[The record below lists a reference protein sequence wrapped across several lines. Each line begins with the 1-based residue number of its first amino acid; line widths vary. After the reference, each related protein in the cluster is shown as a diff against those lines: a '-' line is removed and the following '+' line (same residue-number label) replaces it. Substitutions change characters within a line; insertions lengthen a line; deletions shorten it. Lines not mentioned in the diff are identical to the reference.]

1 MKKLSLALFLFFFG
15 IIGLKAQMSYY
26 ALLTTGKH
34 DAGYSDTVLYD
45 QKFTYEAYGYKGAK
59 PYFVQVW
66 HPVEKNSR
74 ASYLHTNDLR
84 MSNLPFPLSE
94 VYTHLNAE
102 TDTTI
107 LRNCVL
113 IEGEHEPAAP
123 VSIDCN
129 DLLERYY
136 NAQTRSV
143 RAAMPVA
150 GHNPLIVY
158 HHGSQGSA
166 AENLAMAEYFAS
178 RGYIFV
184 SANFHLPYPGQLFG
198 LKPYNLLING
208 EEEESLRAILGFA
221 CSLSSGPLFFAG
233 HSWGAQMGWR
243 TLKQD
248 HQISGFVSMETSLE
262 FQDDPVKIREYWPE
276 LYQCIVETQPV
287 YPFPIMLMAATGKAE
302 VFRFFEKVESPSL
315 LFVSTRESFEHN
327 AYTSEFYFRYLLRES
342 VLPPDDA
349 RLHERFILYVKHLEA
364 MDQFFKNIQAGREM
378 DSIKTEFISE

>member
-1 MKKLSLALFLFFFG
+1 MLAFLFLILSVFPS
-15 IIGLKAQMSYY
+15 LRAQSSFYD
-26 ALLTTGKH
+26 LLNLGSF
-34 DAGYSDTVLYD
+34 APGYSDTVIYD
-45 QKFTYEAYGYKGAK
+45 SRFTYEAYSYQGSK

-66 HPVEKNSR
+66 HPVEKSSR
-74 ASYLHTNDLR
+74 SLYLQTNDLR

-102 TDTTI
+102 TDTII
-107 LRNCVL
+107 LRNCGL
-113 IEGEHEPAAP
+113 IEGEQEPAAP
-123 VSIDCN
+123 VSVDCN

-143 RAAMPVA
+143 RAAMPVES
-150 GHNPLIVY
+150 NKPLIVY

-198 LKPYNLLING
+198 LKPFNLLIKG

-221 CSLSSGPLFFAG
+221 RSLSSGPLFFAG

-262 FQDDPVKIREYWPE
+262 FQDDPEKIREYWPE

-287 YPFPIMLMAATGKAE
+287 YPFPVMLMAATGKAE
-302 VFRFFEKVESPSL
+302 VFRFFEKVESPYL
-315 LFVSTRESFEHN
+315 RFVSTRESFEHN
-327 AYTSEFYFRYLLRES
+327 AYTSDFFFRYLLRDS
-342 VLPPDDA
+342 VPPPDDA

-378 DSIKTEFISE
+378 DSIETEFISE